1 MLSSASELFPESLVV
16 VCQYRKSCNGSVSSC
31 VSKPHKTNRACASY
45 VRSALGK
52 KPVWEHACFRET
64 GIIITT
70 CINVYLFLQTTE
82 EKRRSCDSRLN
93 AKTLAPTNV
102 LSVLTEVGWATGC
115 TLRVRESRTSQPRIR
130 RNDLFVPV
138 ELVSCRWQQS
148 QGGYKRSWRRFG
160 SHETRTPTLNGLQ
173 CPNIKQ
179 ATTKAEQCKKISH
192 RGR

>member
-1 MLSSASELFPESLVV
+1 MLSSASELFPESLVA
-16 VCQYRKSCNGSVSSC
+16 CQYRKSCNGSVSSC

-52 KPVWEHACFRET
+52 KPVWEPACFRET

-70 CINVYLFLQTTE
+70 CINVPGRYICSYRGE
-82 EKRRSCDSRLN
+82 EEILWQSAERQDAS
-93 AKTLAPTNV
+93 PHNV
-102 LSVLTEVGWATGC
+102 LSVLTEVVWATGC
-115 TLRVRESRTSQPRIR
+115 TLRVRESRTSQPRTR

-179 ATTKAEQCKKISH
+179 ASTKAEQCKEISH

>member
-1 MLSSASELFPESLVV
+1 MFARLWERSLFGNLRASERLALSS
-16 VCQYRKSCNGSVSSC
+16 
-31 VSKPHKTNRACASY
+31 
-45 VRSALGK
+45 LG
-52 KPVWEHACFRET
+52 
-64 GIIITT
+64 GT
-70 CINVYLFLQTTE
+70 CINVYLFLQ
-82 EKRRSCDSRLN
+82 RRKGDLVAAGCQDAS
-93 AKTLAPTNV
+93 PHNV

-115 TLRVRESRTSQPRIR
+115 TLRVRESRTSQPRIC

-192 RGR
+192 RGRWYEPRHAWTSSAVTILVPPPLMKSCAS

>member
-1 MLSSASELFPESLVV
+1 MLSSASELFPESLDV
-16 VCQYRKSCNGSVSSC
+16 VCQYRKSCNSSVSSC

-70 CINVYLFLQTTE
+70 CINVYLFLQRE
-82 EKRRSCDSRLN
+82 EILWQSAECQDAS
-93 AKTLAPTNV
+93 PHNV
-102 LSVLTEVGWATGC
+102 LSVLTEVVWATGC

>member
-1 MLSSASELFPESLVV
+1 MLVLLVFAPLWERSLFGNLRASERLALSSLHVSMYICSYRGEEEILWQSAERQDAS
-16 VCQYRKSCNGSVSSC
+16 
-31 VSKPHKTNRACASY
+31 PH
-45 VRSALGK
+45 
-52 KPVWEHACFRET
+52 
-64 GIIITT
+64 
-70 CINVYLFLQTTE
+70 
-82 EKRRSCDSRLN
+82 
-93 AKTLAPTNV
+93 NV
-102 LSVLTEVGWATGC
+102 LSVLTEVVWATGC

-179 ATTKAEQCKKISH
+179 ATTKAEQCKKISY